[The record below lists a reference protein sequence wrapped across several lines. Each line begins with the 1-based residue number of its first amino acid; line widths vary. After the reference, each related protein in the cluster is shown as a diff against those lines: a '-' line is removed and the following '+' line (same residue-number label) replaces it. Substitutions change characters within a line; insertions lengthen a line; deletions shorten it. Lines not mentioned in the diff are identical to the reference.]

1 MDNTSDSCLE
11 KIKYNS
17 IVSNLIS
24 KSNARPSRCYNQVRG
39 KREADMKKILISA
52 ILCVTLILS
61 MTACRTDQ
69 PGETSTAP
77 TSAEAT
83 SVAEATEPL
92 TYKVQYFR
100 TGGYVPETE
109 YPYVV
114 IVQSAKELADYISEN
129 RDEFD
134 FESWE
139 ATGTEDAHGMLTA
152 IDAYDDAFF
161 SKNALLIVVVQEP
174 SGSNR
179 HEFLGFGEKNE
190 IRIRRIV
197 PEVGTTDMADW
208 HILIEL
214 PSPSPILLS
223 AYYPTVEWV
232 VGDAK

>member
-1 MDNTSDSCLE
+1 MN
-11 KIKYNS
+11 
-17 IVSNLIS
+17 
-24 KSNARPSRCYNQVRG
+24 
-39 KREADMKKILISA
+39 KILVA
-52 ILCVTLILS
+52 LFLCVTLILS
-61 MTACRTDQ
+61 MTACRTDR
-69 PGETSTAP
+69 PGE
-77 TSAEAT
+77 EAT
-83 SVAEATEPL
+83 TIVPTTAEATEPL
-92 TYKVQYFR
+92 TYEVQYFR
-100 TGGYVPETE
+100 TGGYVEGID

-114 IVQSAKELADYISEN
+114 IVQSAEELTNYISEN

-139 ATGTEDAHGMLTA
+139 ATDTEEAHGMLTA

-214 PSPSPILLS
+214 PLPSPVLLS
-223 AYYPTVEWV
+223 AYYPSVEWI

>member
-1 MDNTSDSCLE
+1 
-11 KIKYNS
+11 
-17 IVSNLIS
+17 
-24 KSNARPSRCYNQVRG
+24 
-39 KREADMKKILISA
+39 MKKILISA

-69 PGETSTAP
+69 PGEIVTTP
-77 TSAEAT
+77 TSEAST
-83 SVAEATEPL
+83 SVVPMTAEATEPL

-114 IVQSAKELADYISEN
+114 IVQSAEELTDYISTN
-129 RDEFD
+129 DKDYNFGTR
-134 FESWE
+134 ESTDTVE
-139 ATGTEDAHGMLTA
+139 SGGLLTTSE
-152 IDAYDDAFF
+152 AYDDAFF

-214 PSPSPILLS
+214 PLPSPVLLS
-223 AYYPTVEWV
+223 AYYPSVEWI

>member
-1 MDNTSDSCLE
+1 
-11 KIKYNS
+11 
-17 IVSNLIS
+17 
-24 KSNARPSRCYNQVRG
+24 
-39 KREADMKKILISA
+39 MKKILISA

-69 PGETSTAP
+69 PGVIATTPAS
-77 TSAEAT
+77 SEAT
-83 SVAEATEPL
+83 SVAETTEPL

-100 TGGYVPETE
+100 TGGYVEGID

-114 IVQSAKELADYISEN
+114 IVQSAGELTNYISEN

-139 ATGTEDAHGMLTA
+139 ATDTEEAHGMLTA

-214 PSPSPILLS
+214 PLPSPVLLS
-223 AYYPTVEWV
+223 AYYPSVEWI

>member
-1 MDNTSDSCLE
+1 
-11 KIKYNS
+11 
-17 IVSNLIS
+17 
-24 KSNARPSRCYNQVRG
+24 
-39 KREADMKKILISA
+39 MKKILISVF
-52 ILCVTLILS
+52 LCVTLILS
-61 MTACRTDQ
+61 MTACRTDR
-69 PGETSTAP
+69 PGEEATTPA
-77 TSAEAT
+77 SAEAT
-83 SVAEATEPL
+83 TIVPTTAEATEPL
-92 TYKVQYFR
+92 TYEVQYFR
-100 TGGYVPETE
+100 TGGYVEGID

-114 IVQSAKELADYISEN
+114 IVQSAGELTNYISEN

-139 ATGTEDAHGMLTA
+139 ATDTEEAHGMLTA

-214 PSPSPILLS
+214 PLPSPVLLS
-223 AYYPTVEWV
+223 AYYPSVEWI